1 MTCNT
6 PYYATIVTTNV
17 VMTITTIT
25 CNIHCYTHHHQ
36 DQIVIS
42 PSPSPVDSTFNL
54 TTHLPS
60 HHNNR
65 TPNLLPQKQISSQ
78 KLTARRKLLQKLL
91 TTSESSIIPS
101 TQKRVLSNNESSTIV
116 STQVKSSHNA
126 SKPNLMGPS
135 IVVLGYDS
143 NDHGHNHQKSHP
155 TPTIGTNRKPL
166 YHHHHYY
173 LLPTHVPPH
182 HNRYHHHHL
191 HTPSPS
197 PPLSATP
204 RFAKHQPPLHKL

>member
-143 NDHGHNHQKSHP
+143 NDHGCVLVMMAMVVFHGSGGGAKWWMAV
-155 TPTIGTNRKPL
+155 KVL
-166 YHHHHYY
+166 
-173 LLPTHVPPH
+173 VVVDMCFV
-182 HNRYHHHHL
+182 
-191 HTPSPS
+191 
-197 PPLSATP
+197 
-204 RFAKHQPPLHKL
+204 FARS